1 MPTQLAVVMDP
12 IESIHTA
19 KDSTFAIL
27 MEAQARGWSLLYA
40 QQQDL
45 YVEDGE
51 ARGRLLTLRVND
63 DPQHWFT
70 LGEAQECRLGTVEAI
85 LMRKDPPFDME
96 YLYST
101 YVLELAAAQGS
112 LVVND
117 PRGLRDANEKLFT
130 AWFPQCCVPTL
141 VSRSQRRFRGF
152 LEAQRDIIIKPLH
165 SMGGESVF
173 RIRQGDPNTN
183 VILETLTR
191 HDTRTVMAQRYIP
204 EVIQGD
210 KRVLMIDGTPV
221 PYALARLPAE
231 GEARANL
238 AAGGTGQGVALS
250 ERDRWICAQL
260 GPVLRERGLL
270 FVGLDLIGDYLTE
283 INVTSP
289 TCIRELDRIYGLNI
303 SARIMDAIEARLRHE
318 ALHSAPQRASAPA
331 ADTPRSG

>member
-1 MPTQLAVVMDP
+1 MPVQLAVVMDP
-12 IESIHTA
+12 IESIHIA
-19 KDSTFAIL
+19 KDSTFAML
-27 MEAQARGWSLLYA
+27 LEAQARGWSVLYA
-40 QQQDL
+40 QQGDL

-51 ARGRLLTLRVND
+51 ARGRLQALSVRD
-63 DPQHWFT
+63 DPQRWFT
-70 LGEAQECRLGTVEAI
+70 LGEVQERRLGTVEVI
-85 LMRKDPPFDME
+85 LMRKDPPFNLE

-101 YVLELAAAQGS
+101 YVLELAASQGS

-141 VSRSQRRFRGF
+141 VSRSERRFRDF
-152 LEAQRDIIIKPLH
+152 LQAQHDIIIKPLH

-173 RIRQGDPNTN
+173 RIRPGDPNTN

-191 HDTRTVMAQRYIP
+191 HGTRTAMAQRYIP
-204 EVIQGD
+204 EVVQGD
-210 KRVLMIDGTPV
+210 KRVLMIDGTPI
-221 PYALARLPAE
+221 PYALARLPTE
-231 GEARANL
+231 GEVRANL
-238 AAGGTGQGVALS
+238 AAGGTGEGVTLN

-260 GPVLRERGLL
+260 GPVLRERGLV

-303 SARIMDAIEARLRHE
+303 AAQVLDAIEARLRRG
-318 ALHSAPQRASAPA
+318 AAQGTPDPA
-331 ADTPRSG
+331 AGPPSSG

>member
-1 MPTQLAVVMDP
+1 MPRQLAVVMDP
-12 IESIHTA
+12 IESINIA
-19 KDSTFAIL
+19 KDSTFAMLI
-27 MEAQARGWSLLYA
+27 EAQARGWSLLYA

-51 ARGRLLTLRVND
+51 ARGRLRPLTVRD

-70 LGEAQECRLGTVEAI
+70 LGKAPECRLGTVQAI

-141 VSRSQRRFRGF
+141 VSRCRRRFRGF
-152 LEAQRDIIIKPLH
+152 LEAERDIVIKPLD

-238 AAGGTGQGVALS
+238 AAGGTGQGVTLS
-250 ERDRWICAQL
+250 DRDRWICAQL

-289 TCIRELDRIYGLNI
+289 TCTRELDRIYGLNI
-303 SARIMDAIEARLRHE
+303 SAQIMDAIEARLRHGTQ
-318 ALHSAPQRASAPA
+318 HSGQQSASGPA
-331 ADTPRSG
+331 GDTL

>member
-1 MPTQLAVVMDP
+1 MPVQLAVVMDP
-12 IESIHTA
+12 IESIQIK
-19 KDSTFAIL
+19 KDSTFAL
-27 MEAQARGWSLLYA
+27 LVEAQARGWSVLYA
-40 QQQDL
+40 QQGDL

-51 ARGRLLTLRVND
+51 ARGHLQALKVRD
-63 DPQHWFT
+63 DPQRWFT
-70 LGEAQECRLGTVEAI
+70 LGEAQELRLGAVDVI

-101 YVLELAAAQGS
+101 YALELAAAQGS

-130 AWFPQCCVPTL
+130 AWFPQCCVSTL
-141 VSRSQRRFRGF
+141 VSRNQRRLRGF
-152 LEAQRDIIIKPLH
+152 LEAQRDIVIKPLH
-165 SMGGESVF
+165 TMGGESVF

-191 HDTRTVMAQRYIP
+191 HGTRTVMAQRYIP
-204 EVIQGD
+204 EVIRGD
-210 KRVLMIDGTPV
+210 KRVLMIDGTPI

-231 GEARANL
+231 GESRANL

-303 SARIMDAIEARLRHE
+303 AAQVLDAIEARLHQGTHRG
-318 ALHSAPQRASAPA
+318 APQGTSDPEG
-331 ADTPRSG
+331 DPPSDG